1 MALIRMTFFYFCS
14 APRLIHKRCQ
24 QLGSWTDTTNE
35 TKMDRRFIYSDL
47 GEFGFNQFHI
57 WKEDKWTWLDL
68 EVDCDPTTIK
78 NFSQNAD
85 LIFQFWVDED
95 KTKFCLASNFMG
107 HKRQAGIPL
116 AMLGKLKVT
125 FTEPAKGGGEFDL
138 SIDSEKY
145 RGEIISGKIKVA
157 RNKNDWDTQDYRVK
171 RKNLEKII
179 DTIQQLTGGVVT
191 GTTEYINA

>member
-1 MALIRMTFFYFCS
+1 
-14 APRLIHKRCQ
+14 
-24 QLGSWTDTTNE
+24 LGSWTDTTQRN
-35 TKMDRRFIYSDL
+35 KMDRRFIYSDL
-47 GEFGFNQFHI
+47 GEFGFNQLHI
-57 WKEDKWTWLDL
+57 WKDDKWTWLDL
-68 EVDCDPTTIK
+68 EVDCDAMTIR
-78 NFSQNAD
+78 NFSENND
-85 LIFQFWVDED
+85 LIFQFWVHED

-107 HKRQAGIPL
+107 HKRQADIPL
-116 AMLGKLKVT
+116 AMLEKLKVT

-179 DTIQQLTGGVVT
+179 ETVQQLTGGVVT
-191 GTTEYINA
+191 GTTDYINA